1 MVSDPTAGKVSG
13 VMGQNGLGLVVAL
26 ALGVLVAPLAA
37 QRFAGRVLDVTD
49 GDTVIVARGRGQ
61 VTVRLFGI
69 DAPEGGQPFGRE
81 ATAML
86 SQRVLGKVIDVDMK
100 DVDQYGRLV
109 AAISIDSRDIG
120 EELVRAGAAWHY
132 VQYSDDPRLASA
144 EREARAARRGLWK
157 ASSPQPPWTFR
168 SSSTPVPLLGQR
180 PATGAFHGN
189 RDSKVLHAPGCQHYN
204 CKNCTVPFA
213 TVAEAKAAGYRPHEA
228 CVR

>member
-1 MVSDPTAGKVSG
+1 MAHRHRSF
-13 VMGQNGLGLVVAL
+13 LVFTLVCACL
-26 ALGVLVAPLAA
+26 APVAA
-37 QRFAGRVLDVTD
+37 QRFAGRVLQVTD

-69 DAPEGGQPFGRE
+69 DAPEGAQPFGRE

-109 AAISIDSRDIG
+109 AAISIDSWDIG

-132 VQYSDDPRLASA
+132 VQYSDDARMAAA
-144 EREARAARRGLWK
+144 ERDARTARRGLWK

-168 SSSTPVPLLGQR
+168 SSSTPAPLRGQR
-180 PATGAFHGN
+180 PVAGAFHGN

>member
-1 MVSDPTAGKVSG
+1 MVL
-13 VMGQNGLGLVVAL
+13 NRFGLVVAL
-26 ALGVLVAPLAA
+26 VVASGVFGAAGLEPGFVSAA

-69 DAPEGGQPFGRE
+69 DAPEGDQPFGRE
-81 ATAML
+81 ATALL

-100 DVDQYGRLV
+100 DVDTYGRLV
-109 AAISIDSRDIG
+109 ASISLESSDIG

-132 VQYSDDPRLASA
+132 VQYSDDARLAAA

-157 ASSPQPPWTFR
+157 APAPQPPWSFR
-168 SSSTPVPLLGQR
+168 SSSTPVPLLGR
-180 PATGAFHGN
+180 PAATGTFHGN

-204 CKNCTVPFA
+204 CKNCTVTFA
-213 TVAEAKAAGYRPHEA
+213 TVAEAKAAGFRPHTQ
-228 CVR
+228 CVRE